1 MVQFLICNACQGTN
15 FSVSGLMVSLGAQET
30 AQAMRWF
37 SSSLVPPTAI
47 KGTVSAL
54 VLVCN

>member
-1 MVQFLICNACQGTN
+1 
-15 FSVSGLMVSLGAQET
+15 MVSLGAQET